1 MRNSAIGVALHSVGS
16 ETMTRPRTLVLIAL
30 AIVAPGIAQVV
41 ARRRRAAMMLGLP
54 TIALMALA
62 GSWLR
67 RSGAIRTAL
76 DPALLRRLGL
86 VGVAL
91 ALLSVASVVHIST
104 VVNAVAAAADDA
116 ADDAAGPIA
125 ERAPRS
131 TPTIL
136 LAALPLVV
144 GAAGLVYVRA
154 YATTLERVFQGGATR
169 ALPTARDPEGNTG
182 KLSGFAAVAA
192 KHGAASDPEGDSA
205 NAAANANA
213 DGNNDTVDQGVAP
226 STAGLTGTA
235 NALAGVGRWNLLLL
249 GGDAGKGRFS
259 LRTDSMILV
268 SIDRTSGDVAMVSV
282 PRNLARLPMPDG
294 PLRAAYPR
302 GWTDLAN
309 ALYPFVL
316 SHPALGDR
324 TAQAPEHAVKAALA
338 EALAVPIDNYVLVDM
353 GGFIDVIDALGG
365 VTIDI
370 ATAVPAPGN
379 PSEAKHPVRAW
390 FGPGNVHLDG
400 TDALA
405 YSRSRENDSDYK
417 RMARQRC
424 LLATAARQISP
435 ADLVRNYDKL
445 LSAMKRSVRS
455 DLSPKQARAVV
466 DVFAKIHTDA
476 IRSLGLV
483 PPLVNTAAPDYGVIR
498 RLVAQTLSPPS
509 PVATAAARPA
519 ASQPTTLA
527 VSNDTP
533 VSPAIVLDPHSSC

>member
-1 MRNSAIGVALHSVGS
+1 
-16 ETMTRPRTLVLIAL
+16 MTRPRTLVLLAL
-30 AIVAPGIAQVV
+30 AIVAPGVAQVV
-41 ARRRRAAMMLGLP
+41 AKRRRAALMLGLP
-54 TIALMALA
+54 TIALIGLA
-62 GSWLR
+62 VSWLQ
-67 RSGAIRTAL
+67 RSGAIGTAL
-76 DPALLRRLGL
+76 DPTLLRRLGL
-86 VGVAL
+86 IGGTL
-91 ALLSVASVVHIST
+91 ALLSVGSVVHIST
-104 VVNAVAAAADDA
+104 VVNAVTADDGA
-116 ADDAAGPIA
+116 SPIA

-131 TPTIL
+131 MPTML

-144 GAAGLVYVRA
+144 GAAGLAYVRA

-169 ALPTARDPEGNTG
+169 ALPSVRDPEGNTG
-182 KLSGFAAVAA
+182 KLSGFAAGGA
-192 KHGAASDPEGDSA
+192 KRGVTSGAEGDSA
-205 NAAANANA
+205 DAAAAANV
-213 DGNNDTVDQGVAP
+213 DGTNDTVEPGVATGP
-226 STAGLTGTA
+226 AGLTGTA
-235 NALAGVGRWNLLLL
+235 SALAGVGRWNLLLL

-282 PRNLARLPMPDG
+282 PRNLARLPLPDG

-316 SHPALGDR
+316 SHPALGDG

-338 EALAVPIDNYVLVDM
+338 EALAVPIDNYMLVDM

-379 PSEAKHPVRAW
+379 PSEAKHAVRAW
-390 FGPGNVHLDG
+390 FGPGTVHLDG

-435 ADLVRNYDKL
+435 AELVRNYDKL
-445 LSAMKRSVRS
+445 LSATERSVRS
-455 DLSPKQARAVV
+455 DLSPKQARALV

-483 PPLVNTAAPDYGVIR
+483 PPLVNTGAPDYATIR

-509 PVATAAARPA
+509 PVATIAARPA
-519 ASQPTTLA
+519 ASQPATPAT
-527 VSNDTP
+527 SNDAP
-533 VSPAIVLDPHSSC
+533 ASPAIVLDPHSSC

>member
-1 MRNSAIGVALHSVGS
+1 
-16 ETMTRPRTLVLIAL
+16 MTRPRALVLSAL
-30 AIVAPGIAQVV
+30 AVVAPGVAQLIV
-41 ARRRRAAMMLGLP
+41 RRRRAALLLGLP
-54 TIALMALA
+54 TVALIALA
-62 GSWLR
+62 GSWLA
-67 RSGAIRTAL
+67 GASAIGTAF

-86 VGVAL
+86 VGAAL
-91 ALLSVASVVHIST
+91 ALISVASVVHIST
-104 VVNAVAAAADDA
+104 VANAASV
-116 ADDAAGPIA
+116 DDAAGPIA
-125 ERAPRS
+125 VRAPRS
-131 TPTIL
+131 TPTML

-169 ALPTARDPEGNTG
+169 ALPSLRDPEGNTG
-182 KLSGFAAVAA
+182 KLSGFAAVAT
-192 KHGAASDPEGDSA
+192 KRGATSDVDGA
-205 NAAANANA
+205 NADAPEDANA
-213 DGNNDTVDQGVAP
+213 DGTNDTVDHAVAAP
-226 STAGLTGTA
+226 PAGLTGTA

-282 PRNLARLPMPDG
+282 PRNLARLPMPVG
-294 PLRAAYPR
+294 PLRSAYPR

-316 SHPALGDR
+316 SHPALGDGS
-324 TAQAPEHAVKAALA
+324 AQAPEHAVKAALA

-370 ATAVPAPGN
+370 ANAVPAPGN

-390 FGPGNVHLDG
+390 FGPGKVHLDG
-400 TDALA
+400 TDALS

-435 ADLVRNYDKL
+435 AELIRNYDKL
-445 LSAMKRSVRS
+445 LTAMERSVRS
-455 DLSPKQARAVV
+455 DLSPKQARALV

-483 PPLVNTAAPDYGVIR
+483 PPLVNTGAPDYGVIR
-498 RLVAQTLSPPS
+498 RLVAETLSPRS
-509 PVATAAARPA
+509 TTVAGPARPA
-519 ASQPTTLA
+519 ASQSATPA
-527 VSNDTP
+527 PSNDTP
-533 VSPAIVLDPHSSC
+533 AGPAVVLDPQSSC

>member
-1 MRNSAIGVALHSVGS
+1 
-16 ETMTRPRTLVLIAL
+16 MTRPRALVLSAL
-30 AIVAPGIAQVV
+30 AVVAPGVAQLIV
-41 ARRRRAAMMLGLP
+41 RRRRAALLLGLP
-54 TIALMALA
+54 TVVLIALA
-62 GSWLR
+62 GSWLA
-67 RSGAIRTAL
+67 GASAIGTAF

-86 VGVAL
+86 VGAAL
-91 ALLSVASVVHIST
+91 ALISVASVVHIST
-104 VVNAVAAAADDA
+104 VANAASV
-116 ADDAAGPIA
+116 DDAAGPIA

-131 TPTIL
+131 TPTML

-144 GAAGLVYVRA
+144 GGAGLVYVRA
-154 YATTLERVFQGGATR
+154 YATTLERVFQGGAT
-169 ALPTARDPEGNTG
+169 
-182 KLSGFAAVAA
+182 
-192 KHGAASDPEGDSA
+192 SDVDGA
-205 NAAANANA
+205 NADAPEDANA
-213 DGNNDTVDQGVAP
+213 DGTNDTVDHAVAAP
-226 STAGLTGTA
+226 PAGLTGTA

-294 PLRAAYPR
+294 PLRSAYPR

-316 SHPALGDR
+316 SNPALGDGS
-324 TAQAPEHAVKAALA
+324 AQAPEHAVKAALA

-370 ATAVPAPGN
+370 ANAVPAPGN

-390 FGPGNVHLDG
+390 FGPGKVHLDG
-400 TDALA
+400 TDALS

-435 ADLVRNYDKL
+435 AELIRNYDKL
-445 LSAMKRSVRS
+445 LAAMERSVRS
-455 DLSPKQARAVV
+455 DLSPKQARALV

-483 PPLVNTAAPDYGVIR
+483 PPLVNTGAPDYGVIR
-498 RLVAQTLSPPS
+498 RLVAETLSPRS
-509 PVATAAARPA
+509 TTVAGPARPA
-519 ASQPTTLA
+519 ASQSATPA
-527 VSNDTP
+527 PSNDTP
-533 VSPAIVLDPHSSC
+533 AGPAVVLDPQSSC